1 MRICWPRIVFLLT
14 FAFLAGADSTVA
26 CAQSKGNP
34 PLGDVAREIRA
45 ERQEHGNF
53 HPRVFTNDDI
63 ASPTPLAA
71 TSKAGEN
78 LHSDE
83 ATNEAKKDGTGEGVT
98 DEAGKEKV
106 SNKAAKTESAQE
118 KLESDRDKRNQEVNK
133 RYLDKIADIRA
144 KIKGAQEDLA
154 RLQRDEIESTSE
166 FHRSAGAAPAA
177 GVYEEQQR
185 VLREQM
191 ETQRNLIQTLNVE
204 LEDAQEAARHAGV
217 PHAAD

>member
-1 MRICWPRIVFLLT
+1 MKICWPRIVFLLT
-14 FAFLAGADSTVA
+14 FAFLAGAGSTVA
-26 CAQSKGNP
+26 YAQSKGNP

-45 ERQEHGNF
+45 ERQERGNF

-63 ASPTPLAA
+63 ASPAQVSAP
-71 TSKAGEN
+71 SKAEES

-83 ATNEAKKDGTGEGVT
+83 AANEAKKDATGEGVT

-106 SNKAAKTESAQE
+106 SKKAAKTENAQE
-118 KLESDRDKRNQEVNK
+118 KMESERDKRSQEVNK
-133 RYLDKIADIRA
+133 RYLDKIADIRT
-144 KIKGAQEDLA
+144 KIKGAQDDLA
-154 RLQRDEIESTSE
+154 RLQRDEVESTSE
-166 FHRSAGAAPAA
+166 FHRSAGAAPTVGA
-177 GVYEEQQR
+177 YEEQQR

-217 PHAAD
+217 PHATD